1 MIGLLLTLAMA
12 GSGGP
17 KPQVDTLHVEVSG
30 EGPTVVFLPGLFGSA
45 YGFRRVVPLV
55 RAAGYRVA
63 IIEPLGVGSSSR
75 PSEADYSLAAQADRI
90 AAVIDTL
97 GGGPVIL
104 VAHSLGGA
112 IAFRIAVRHPGQ
124 VRGLLSL
131 EGGPTEEA
139 TTPSFRKAM
148 RFAPLLRIFGG
159 AGLVRSKVRGMMK
172 ASSGDPTWVT
182 DEVVHG
188 YTDGAAK
195 SIGATLHAFQ
205 AMGRAREPERLE
217 PRLAEI
223 VIPVRMI
230 VGGIPDHEGGVG
242 PGEVVMLAARLRSFH
257 VDTIP
262 GIGHYP
268 QEEQPASVVRAIACL
283 EASMPGPARA
293 GGTGGAACASR
304 S

>member
-1 MIGLLLTLAMA
+1 MTGLFLGFLIAA
-12 GSGGP
+12 APGP
-17 KPQVDTLHVEVSG
+17 KSTVDTLHVEISG
-30 EGPTVVFLPGLFGSA
+30 SGPTVVFLPGLFGAA

-55 RAAGYRVA
+55 REAGYRVA

-75 PSEADYSLAAQADRI
+75 PPNADYSLTAQADRI

-97 GGGPVIL
+97 HGGPVIL

-112 IAFRIAVRHPGQ
+112 IAFRIAVRHPAL
-124 VRGLLSL
+124 VRGFLSL

-139 TTPSFRKAM
+139 TTPSFRRAL

-159 AGLVRSKVRGMMK
+159 QGLVRSKVRGMMK
-172 ASSGDPTWVT
+172 ESSGDPAWVT
-182 DEVVHG
+182 EEVVRG

-195 SIGATLHAFQ
+195 SMGATIHAFQ
-205 AMGRAREPERLE
+205 QMGRAREPERLG

-223 VIPVRMI
+223 TIPVRMI
-230 VGGIPDHEGGVG
+230 VGGIPKHEGGL
-242 PGEVVMLAARLRSFH
+242 GEGEIALLAGQLRTFG

-268 QEEQPASVVRAIACL
+268 QEEQPASIVRALVRL
-283 EASMPGPARA
+283 EAAIAAQVRA
-293 GGTGGAACASR
+293 DLH
-304 S
+304 

>member
-1 MIGLLLTLAMA
+1 MIGPLVALAITA
-12 GSGGP
+12 SAGP
-17 KPQVDTLHVEVSG
+17 KSTVDTLHVEITGS
-30 EGPTVVFLPGLFGSA
+30 GPTVVFLPGLFGSA

-55 RAAGYRVA
+55 NAAGYRVA

-75 PSEADYSLAAQADRI
+75 PPNADYSLAAQADRI

-112 IAFRIAVRHPGQ
+112 IAFRIAIRHPAM
-124 VRGLLSL
+124 VRAFLSL

-139 TTPSFRKAM
+139 TTPSFRRAM

-159 AGLVRSKVRGMMK
+159 AGMVRSKVRGMMK
-172 ASSGDPTWVT
+172 ESSGDKSWVT

-195 SIGATLHAFQ
+195 SLGATIHAFQ

-223 VIPVRMI
+223 KIPVRMI
-230 VGGIPDHEGGVG
+230 VGGIPNHEGGVG
-242 PGEVVMLAARLRSFH
+242 DGEVVLLAGRLRSFA

-268 QEEQPASVVRAIACL
+268 QEEQPASIVRAIASL
-283 EASMPGPARA
+283 EAAIVAQGRA
-293 GGTGGAACASR
+293 DLH
-304 S
+304 